1 MGINVT
7 ILQADSCREASTSKA
22 RQQQEI
28 KISKVLKRGCWSREN
43 TFTKFYDKDIIKLNC
58 KDFDYSSVVLSQ
70 M

>member
-1 MGINVT
+1 MGINVF
-7 ILQADSCREASTSKA
+7 ILQADSCREASMSKA

-28 KISKVLKRGCWSREN
+28 KISEILKRGCWSREN
-43 TFTKFYDKDIIKLNC
+43 TFIKFYDKDIIKLNC